1 MLADYL
7 PEILRGVLVPPVFC
21 LLPWGHRKIVT
32 LTVAESVVAPDAFT
46 HITLT
51 SDVAGALITDV
62 ENKLLPVALA
72 VALTA

>member
-1 MLADYL
+1 MLADYF
-7 PEILRGVLVPPVFC
+7 PEVLRAVVVPPLFC
-21 LLPWGHRKIVT
+21 ALPWGHRKMVT

-51 SDVAGALITDV
+51 SDVVGALVSDA
-62 ENKLLPVALA
+62 ENRLLVVALA